1 MYISYN
7 RLWHILLSK
16 NMTKEDLRRL
26 SGVSSNTIAKLGKGQ
41 NVTTDVLLKIC
52 KALDCRVEDIL
63 ETIKNDQEDH
73 TLA

>member
-52 KALDCRVEDIL
+52 KPLDCRVEDIL
-63 ETIKNDQEDH
+63 ETIKNDPEDH